1 MYNGQRFTNDFKNK
15 FDTIDY
21 EKAKAFVKPF
31 IKDQCS
37 LDLWSSDFFK
47 SITENIDVNQ
57 EEKV

>member
-31 IKDQCS
+31 IKDQ
-37 LDLWSSDFFK
+37 
-47 SITENIDVNQ
+47 V
-57 EEKV
+57 V